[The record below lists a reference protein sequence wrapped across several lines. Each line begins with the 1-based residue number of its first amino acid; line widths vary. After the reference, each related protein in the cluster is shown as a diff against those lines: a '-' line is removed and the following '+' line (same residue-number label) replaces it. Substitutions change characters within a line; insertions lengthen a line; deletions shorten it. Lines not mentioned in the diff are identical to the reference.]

1 MVEDFIEKIE
11 HLLDLNFSLKNFK
24 SFKGTEYINIK
35 PLTILCGVNNSGKSS
50 LIQSLLLLSQSTS
63 HFKKISE
70 YPVILLPDSFK
81 LEETKYETT
90 ILFEGEKCHLS
101 DYLNVLNKY
110 TKEKELHF
118 SFEFQDIKLLVTFV
132 NISEASVLEAFIK
145 EFTIEGKDYEL
156 KVYANFDSNNRI
168 LNYSCLIARMSFND
182 FLLQSPFKFIV
193 FPEGEEELDQIYIHN
208 YTIENLHVKFN
219 GFIPERLILPVKDLV
234 SQIDNIF
241 KKFGG
246 ENKKLKSIKKSI
258 EKNSKFLFFRLRDV
272 SEKEDIQANYAIIN
286 FEDLLF
292 ISNFF
297 NNIHYIGPLRDEPHR
312 YYQFFDIRELNI
324 GNKGQNAP
332 QILTLQADSE
342 IPVFK
347 IFDIKNNQILYND
360 FICENLTLQK
370 GLSKWF
376 EILGL
381 PDINPKLVEKILFQI
396 MVKLLKK
403 DFNVSL
409 QDVGFGISQIL
420 PVYIESLRMNKGHT
434 LILEQPEI
442 HLHPKMQSNLADFLL
457 CMMLSGKN
465 FIVETHSEYLI
476 NRICLRIAQD
486 QKNILRDMISIVFID
501 PPKFHEEKGFEGSK
515 IKKISLNKYGEI
527 ENWPIGF
534 FDEMD
539 YTKLLKAAIDKRKN
553 ENS

>member
-1 MVEDFIEKIE
+1 MGEDFIEKVE
-11 HLLDLNFSLKNFK
+11 NSLDLNFSLKNFK
-24 SFKGTEYINIK
+24 SFKDTEYINIK

-50 LIQSLLLLSQSTS
+50 IIQSLLLLSQSIS
-63 HFKKISE
+63 QVKEVSE
-70 YPVILLPDSFK
+70 YPFILLPDSFK
-81 LEETKYETT
+81 YKTTKYKTT
-90 ILFEGEKCHLS
+90 LLFEGENCHLS
-101 DYLNVLNKY
+101 DYFNVLNKY
-110 TKEKELHF
+110 TEEKELHF
-118 SFEFQDIKLLVTFV
+118 SFEFQDIKFLVTFV

-145 EFTIEGKDYEL
+145 EFIIEGKDYEL
-156 KVYANFDSNNRI
+156 KVFANFDSNKRI
-168 LNYSCLIARMSFND
+168 LNYSCFIARMSFND
-182 FLLQSPFKFIV
+182 FLSHSPFEFIISL
-193 FPEGEEELDQIYIHN
+193 EGEEELDQIYIEN
-208 YTIENLHVKFN
+208 YTIENIHVKFN
-219 GFIPERLILPVKDLV
+219 GFIPERLILPVKDLFA
-234 SQIDNIF
+234 QIENIF
-241 KKFGG
+241 KEFGR

-258 EKNSKFLFFRLRDV
+258 DKNSKFLFYRFRDV
-272 SEKEDIQANYAIIN
+272 SEKEDIQANYAILN
-286 FEDLLF
+286 FKGLKL
-292 ISNFF
+292 ILNFF

-332 QILTLQADSE
+332 QILTLHADSE

-347 IFDIKNNQILYND
+347 IFEIKNNQILFSD
-360 FICENLTLQK
+360 FKCEDLTLQK

-381 PDINPKLVEKILFQI
+381 PDINPKLVEKILFKI
-396 MVKLLKK
+396 MVNLLKK
-403 DFNVSL
+403 DSNVSL

-420 PVYIESLRMNKGHT
+420 PVYIESLKMNKGHT

-486 QKNILRDMISIVFID
+486 QKNILNDMISIVFVD
-501 PPKFHEEKGFEGSK
+501 PPKSHKEKGFEGSK
-515 IKKISLNKYGEI
+515 INKIALNKYGEI

-539 YTKLLKAAIDKRKN
+539 YNKILKAAIDKRRN
-553 ENS
+553 EK